1 MPNKYGS
8 IFCETI
14 ISNSD
19 SKWSYFFR
27 GMELQCFFSF
37 IRNLKIRKMS
47 IPLRATRISLT
58 KLTKGYIVSLCVG
71 KSLRKVMP
79 RYLLIRYI
87 LRGQRS
93 SDINL
98 NQIKPFQN
106 STSPAIRYCLS
117 FKPQTDSASKARNW
131 VAEEIGAN
139 WYNKVAD
146 TKWLSLYC
154 TKMK

>member
-14 ISNSD
+14 VSNSD

-58 KLTKGYIVSLCVG
+58 KLTKGYIISLLTFVG

-79 RYLLIRYI
+79 RSLLIRYI
-87 LRGQRS
+87 LCGQCS

-106 STSPAIRYCLS
+106 STSPAVRYC
-117 FKPQTDSASKARNW
+117 FKPQTNRASKARNR
-131 VAEEIGAN
+131 VVGEIGAN

-146 TKWLSLYC
+146 TKW
-154 TKMK
+154 